1 MRSQILEPLR
11 GGDMAPDRT
20 DSSTHIAFT
29 DGTSS
34 ASGQPI
40 IETTA
45 PSNNLASI
53 MANWA
58 IIVPS
63 LIVPPIVPG
72 TEDARNGD

>member
-1 MRSQILEPLR
+1 
-11 GGDMAPDRT
+11 MAPDKT
-20 DSSTHIAFT
+20 DSSTHIAFV

-40 IETTA
+40 VETTA

-63 LIVPPIVPG
+63 LIVPPIDP
-72 TEDARNGD
+72 ESGDGRKGD